1 MVETNMNKHSI
12 FLTIAILLARAATAM
27 AQQAVPPR
35 PPAPRPAAP
44 APSPRPAPLP
54 PRAPWDDEV
63 RAQIDSLRF
72 EIDTEAIRE
81 SVRSQLEGVRSQLA
95 DVDGL
100 QEAVRAQVE
109 GSVEMALAG
118 IPGGLAGP
126 FKLAPQIALKPQT
139 ALRGRDSGDRAYERG
154 QRALDKR
161 EWDAALQ
168 AFTQVAGSGGSRA
181 DGALYWK
188 AYALAKLGRR
198 DDAVA
203 AIAELRK
210 SYASSRWLEDA
221 GALELE
227 LKQASGQR
235 VTPESENDE
244 DLKLMAL
251 NGLVQSDPE
260 RAIPLLENLLKTSS
274 SPRLKERALFVL
286 AQSNAPRGR
295 QLLEQVA
302 RGGAGNPDLQ
312 LKAISYI
319 SATNKRQQTGNPQ
332 LLWEIYS
339 GSNDNQVKRA
349 ALRGLMASRDKDHL
363 LQVARTEKATP
374 LRLEAISFLGSS
386 GAQTELWQI
395 YQGETAVD
403 VKRQILHA
411 MIAGGSTDRL
421 LEVAKTEKD
430 PDLRRTAIQALGSMH
445 TTATGD
451 ALVSLYTSEP
461 DPAVRRA
468 IVDSLHSERNA
479 KALVD
484 LARKENDPAMKREIV
499 GRLSRMKSKE
509 AADYLMELLK

>member
-1 MVETNMNKHSI
+1 MDA
-12 FLTIAILLARAATAM
+12 L
-27 AQQAVPPR
+27 R
-35 PPAPRPAAP
+35 P
-44 APSPRPAPLP
+44 
-54 PRAPWDDEV
+54 
-63 RAQIDSLRF
+63 
-72 EIDTEAIRE
+72 
-81 SVRSQLEGVRSQLA
+81 QLA
-95 DVDGL
+95 DVEGL
-100 QEAVRAQVE
+100 SEAVRAQVE

-118 IPGGLAGP
+118 IPGGLGAS
-126 FKLAPQIALKPQT
+126 FKLAPQIALTPQM
-139 ALRGRDSGDRAYERG
+139 ALRGRDGADRAYERG

-188 AYALAKLGRR
+188 AYALARLGRR
-198 DDAVA
+198 DDAEA
-203 AIAELRK
+203 AIAELRE
-210 SYASSRWLEDA
+210 SYATSRWLEDA

-235 VTPESENDE
+235 VTPETENDE
-244 DLKLMAL
+244 DLKLLAL

-312 LKAISYI
+312 LKAISYV
-319 SATNKRQQTGNPQ
+319 SATNKRQTGNPQ

-349 ALRGLMASRDKDHL
+349 ILRGLMASRDKDHL

-386 GAQTELWQI
+386 GAQPELWQI
-395 YQGETAVD
+395 YQGETAAD

-411 MIAGGSTDRL
+411 MMAGGSTDRL

-430 PDLRRTAIQALGSMH
+430 ADLRRTAIQALGSLR
-445 TTATGD
+445 TTATSD
-451 ALVSLYTSEP
+451 ALVSLYTSES
-461 DPAVRRA
+461 DPAMKRA

-479 KALVD
+479 KVLVD